1 MPTVLILG
9 ASRGIG
15 LEFVRQYAAD
25 GWRVHATAR
34 GDADLQALRA
44 LGAQTHRLEATAAAD
59 WPALA
64 AALAGERLDLAIY
77 NAGVFGSRSGSAEPP
92 SREEFDAVMQSNV
105 FGAMHAL
112 AALAPQIEASGG
124 TLAFVTSQMGSIAD
138 AASSYG
144 WVYRASKAALNMAV
158 HSAARERRCTLLLLH
173 PGWVRT
179 DMGGANATLDVAT
192 SVAGLRRV
200 IAGAT
205 TADNGK
211 FFNYTGKELPW

>member
-34 GDADLQALRA
+34 GDAGVQALRA
-44 LGAQTHRLEATAAAD
+44 LDAQAHRLEATSAAD

-64 AALAGERLDLAIY
+64 DTLAGERLDLAIY
-77 NAGVFGSRSGSAEPP
+77 NAGVFGSRSGSSEPP
-92 SREEFDAVMQSNV
+92 SREAFDAVMQANV

-112 AALAPQIEASGG
+112 AALAPRVEAAGG
-124 TLAFVTSQMGSIAD
+124 TFAFITSQMGSIAD
-138 AASSYG
+138 AAGSYG

-179 DMGGANATLDVAT
+179 DMGGTDATLDATT
-192 SVAGLRRV
+192 SVAGLRRT
-200 IAGAT
+200 IAAAT
-205 TADNGK
+205 AADSGHFFDYRGK
-211 FFNYTGKELPW
+211 ALPW

>member
-1 MPTVLILG
+1 VCPARPAAPGAARAARTSSAGRRFHAGRLCLG
-9 ASRGIG
+9 AAIG
-15 LEFVRQYAAD
+15 MGLLWAA
-25 GWRVHATAR
+25 VLAPPA
-34 GDADLQALRA
+34 RA
-44 LGAQTHRLEATAAAD
+44 LTAAAD

-64 AALAGERLDLAIY
+64 AALAGERLDHAIY

>member
-1 MPTVLILG
+1 MPNALILG

-34 GDADLQALRA
+34 GDAGLQALRA
-44 LGAQTHRLEATAAAD
+44 QGAQAHRLEAAAAAD

-92 SREEFDAVMQSNV
+92 SREEFDAVMQANV

-112 AALAPQIEASGG
+112 AALAPQMEATGG

-179 DMGGANATLDVAT
+179 DMGSPAAAKSVDQGAD
-192 SVAGLRRV
+192 
-200 IAGAT
+200 
-205 TADNGK
+205 TAVWLASEAPNPKSGG
-211 FFNYTGKELPW
+211 FYTERKEIPW